1 MKDDIGQSMILL
13 DDVHL
18 NLASA
23 GGEVNVLRGVSLRI
37 AVGEHVALVVTAA
50 VTLAA
55 GALVLAGAIAAGYRR
70 RTHESV
76 VLKMLGAR
84 RRTIFATFAIEYGL
98 LGLASALLAA
108 GIGTAADWLI
118 VTQVMHA
125 NWLFLP
131 GRVGLTLVAAS
142 RAILALGYAGTW
154 RALVA
159 SAAPY
164 LRDQ

>member
-1 MKDDIGQSMILL
+1 MKDDIGQPMILL
-13 DDVHL
+13 DDVRL

-23 GGEVNVLRGVSLRI
+23 GGEVNVLRGVSLWI
-37 AVGEHVALVVTAA
+37 TVGEHVALAVTAA

-55 GALVLAGAIAAGYRR
+55 GALVLAWAIAAVRRR
-70 RTHESV
+70 RTYESV
-76 VLKMLGAR
+76 VLKVLSVEC
-84 RRTIFATFAIEYGL
+84 RTILATFAIEYGL
-98 LGLASALLAA
+98 LGLANALLGA
-108 GIGTAADWLI
+108 GIGTAAGWLI

-125 NWLFLP
+125 NWLLLP

-142 RAILALGYAGTW
+142 LAILALGYAGTW